1 MQNPFVSLPL
11 PPISLLTPHHPHI
24 YTPPTDGWVPVIY
37 TKGDQNRLQR
47 KKIKLLCARST
58 LQLATI

>member
-1 MQNPFVSLPL
+1 MQNPFSPSLL
-11 PPISLLTPHHPHI
+11 PPISLLTPHHPHM
-24 YTPPTDGWVPVIY
+24 YTPPRDGWVPIVY

-47 KKIKLLCARST
+47 KIKLLCARST